1 MALFLEEQLEQ
12 FQALLKPLDTRL
24 SDINKQQGHLWATSV
39 RQSVQHQ
46 FGHSFSKDFIIAS
59 LQHLAELICCSVG
72 WPFGSDAVDIFCV
85 SEKLASWLL
94 EHDSADCLLQ
104 SVFEAL
110 VNSTDGKVT
119 FTEVG
124 QQLKEGP
131 WFDDAGNL
139 DKAALGRSMPAFDG
153 EERKHIKS
161 KLQKVHRLVSQEDQ
175 KGIDWGNSMQPT
187 GLYEGA
193 RLIQS
198 VCSGQV
204 SHLLTCHSAGGS
216 AGAIR
221 CRASQVPPGTSN
233 FLQGFYAQSA
243 FPSAANDVRGK
254 ITMINNRVTIEVGE
268 IKRSWGNQT
277 KPEAVQRGQAPTS
290 AEIKAV
296 AVGDGCRCGPT
307 P

>member
-1 MALFLEEQLEQ
+1 MALFLEEQ

-46 FGHSFSKDFIIAS
+46 FGHSFSKDFTIAS

-94 EHDSADCLLQ
+94 EHDSADRLLQ

-110 VNSTDGKVT
+110 VNSTDGKDT
-119 FTEVG
+119 FTELG
-124 QQLKEGP
+124 QQLKEDP

-175 KGIDWGNSMQPT
+175 KGIDWGSSMQPT

-193 RLIQS
+193 RLMQS

-204 SHLLTCHSAGGS
+204 SHLLTCHSAGVTL
-216 AGAIR
+216 ALYAAEPAKYR
-221 CRASQVPPGTSN
+221 LERPTS
-233 FLQGFYAQSA
+233 FKGFTHSLPSLQLQM
-243 FPSAANDVRGK
+243 DVRGK

-296 AVGDGCRCGPT
+296 AVGDGCSCGPT